1 MNEFDCELSPEIIG
15 KRLMAVRRS
24 RKLTQ
29 SYVANALG
37 VSQSAVSALE
47 KEGKCQRTTFIVKLI
62 QFYGVPYETIFG
74 RVDTGSSKA
83 FGGKEITAFELLK
96 ELLYSETQKYEL
108 LDIAADSSIKL
119 YVYIILRSLYVKNPH
134 STESVFKI
142 PFDTALNRA
151 MNILRE
157 TPKRLDEII
166 EHHHINCSELEVP
179 VESSEILRSFIA
191 ECESLIGTDTG
202 FEI

>member
-1 MNEFDCELSPEIIG
+1 MNGFDCELSPEIIG

-24 RKLTQ
+24 RKMTQ
-29 SYVANALG
+29 SYVAGKLG

-74 RVDTGSSKA
+74 RVDTNSNKA
-83 FGGKEITAFELLK
+83 FDGREITAFRLLK
-96 ELLYSETQKYEL
+96 ELLASENCSYEL
-108 LDIAADSSIKL
+108 LDIASDNSIKL

-134 STESVFKI
+134 STEAVFKI
-142 PFDTALNRA
+142 PFDTALERA

-166 EHHHINCSELEVP
+166 EHHHIKCNELEVS
-179 VESSEILRSFIA
+179 VESSEMLRSFIA
-191 ECESLIGTDTG
+191 ECESLIGTDTE
-202 FEI
+202 FKL